1 MKPES
6 EGEQNEGIFA
16 SGFKLEGMLNQDYFE
31 TSKKEDIKEDEDSFE
46 ILENS
51 ENEAQESEK
60 DDEKKE

>member
-6 EGEQNEGIFA
+6 DGEQNEGIFA
-16 SGFKLEGMLNQDYFE
+16 SGFKLELNQDYFE

-51 ENEAQESEK
+51 ENEAQESEIDVK
-60 DDEKKE
+60 QVE

>member
-1 MKPES
+1 MKLES

-51 ENEAQESEK
+51 ENEA
-60 DDEKKE
+60 